1 MKTRTAGKITEINRA
16 ADLMRTGSVLTQ
28 MHKTSGTGWYLVPGG
43 EVAAKVAIALLE
55 RPDVQPNHDG
65 LFPGISQ
72 LSVLPHAAARRAA
85 RLLRRNTRQRTR
97 IRKQQHDK

>member
-1 MKTRTAGKITEINRA
+1 MKTRTAAKITEINRA

-72 LSVLPHAAARRAA
+72 TFRFAARSGKA
-85 RLLRRNTRQRTR
+85 RGAPASP
-97 IRKQQHDK
+97 QHTSTHSNKETAT

>member
-1 MKTRTAGKITEINRA
+1 MKTHTPTKIAKINRA

-43 EVAAKVAIALLE
+43 EITAKVAIALLE
-55 RPDVQPNHDG
+55 RPDVQPSHDG

-72 LSVLPHAAARRAA
+72 TFRFAASAAKGARRASP
-85 RLLRRNTRQRTR
+85 QHWP
-97 IRKQQHDK
+97 RKE